1 MNTHIKILL
10 VEDNPGDIR
19 MIREMLLDI
28 EGTGF
33 ETESVNTLAEG
44 LKRLS
49 EVEFDAL
56 LLDLGLPD
64 SNGMGTLTKV
74 ISQYPEL
81 PVIVLTGLADAQA
94 GVRAVHQGAQDY
106 LTKGEISSNLLNR
119 SIRYAIERKRL
130 LTEMRNLSLRDHLT
144 GLYNRRG
151 FFALAEQRFKVA
163 RRENTRLLFIIA
175 DLDGLKAINDTYGHE
190 LGDNAIRDAADI
202 LKDTFRESDIIGRI
216 GGDEFAIVVAEN
228 VPESAETVTARL
240 GDKIDEFKKEHL
252 RHYQLSISIG
262 IGHCDPASSCSI
274 DAILAKADKLMYQQK
289 QEKNKTPLTKKHDT
303 RSSSKKNSLNTT
315 DG

>member
-10 VEDNPGDIR
+10 VEDNAGDIR
-19 MIREMLLDI
+19 IIREMLLDI
-28 EGTGF
+28 GGVRF
-33 ETESVNTLAEG
+33 EMESINKLTEG

-64 SNGMGTLTKV
+64 SNGMETLTKV

-240 GDKIDEFKKEHL
+240 HDKINAFKREHV

-262 IGHCDPASSCSI
+262 IAHCAPSSSCSI
-274 DAILAKADKLMYQQK
+274 DEMLANADELMYQQK
-289 QEKNKTPLTKKHDT
+289 KAKYKGG
-303 RSSSKKNSLNTT
+303 SSQKI
-315 DG
+315 D

>member
-1 MNTHIKILL
+1 MNTHIKILFI
-10 VEDNPGDIR
+10 EDNPGDIR

-28 EGTGF
+28 KGVRF
-33 ETESVNTLAEG
+33 ETESSKKLSDG

-49 EVEFDAL
+49 EVTFDAL

-64 SNGMGTLTKV
+64 SSGMETLV
-74 ISQYPEL
+74 QVVSQYPEL
-81 PVIVLTGLADAQA
+81 PVIVLTGLADEQA

-106 LTKGEISSNLLNR
+106 LTKGGINSDLLIR

-151 FFALAEQRFKVA
+151 FFALTEQRFKVA

-190 LGDNAIRDAADI
+190 LGDHAIRDAADI

-216 GGDEFAIVVAEN
+216 GGDEFAVVVDEN
-228 VPESAETVTARL
+228 VPASAETVTTRL
-240 GDKIDEFKKEHL
+240 RDKIDVFKKEHV
-252 RHYQLSISIG
+252 RHYQLSISVG
-262 IGHCDPASSCSI
+262 IAHCDPSSACSI
-274 DAILAKADKLMYQQK
+274 DEMLAEADKLMYQQK
-289 QEKNKTPLTKKHDT
+289 KSKYTDDASQKTD
-303 RSSSKKNSLNTT
+303 
-315 DG
+315 

>member
-1 MNTHIKILL
+1 MNTHIRILL
-10 VEDNPGDIR
+10 VEDNAGDVR
-19 MIREMLLDI
+19 MIREMLFDI
-28 EGTGF
+28 GEVRF
-33 ETESVNTLAEG
+33 ETESINILADG
-44 LKRLS
+44 IKRLS
-49 EVEFDAL
+49 EVKFDAL

-64 SNGMGTLTKV
+64 SNGMETLMRV
-74 ISQYPEL
+74 VSQYPDL

-94 GVRAVHQGAQDY
+94 GIQAVHKGAQDY
-106 LTKGEISSNLLNR
+106 LTKGEISSDLLNR

-130 LTEMRNLSLRDHLT
+130 LTEMRNLSLLDHLT

-151 FFALAEQRFKVA
+151 FFALTEQRFKVA

-190 LGDNAIRDAADI
+190 LGDHAIKDAADI

-240 GDKIDEFKKEHL
+240 SNKIEAFKKEHL

-262 IGHCDPASSCSI
+262 IAHCDPASSCSI
-274 DAILAKADKLMYQQK
+274 DEMLANADELMYQQK
-289 QEKNKTPLTKKHDT
+289 KSKYGKSTSEK
-303 RSSSKKNSLNTT
+303 T
-315 DG
+315 D

>member
-1 MNTHIKILL
+1 MNAHTKILL
-10 VEDNPGDIR
+10 VEDNAGDVR
-19 MIREMLLDI
+19 MIQELLLDV
-28 EGTGF
+28 EGIRF
-33 ETESVNTLAEG
+33 ETESINTLTEG

-49 EVEFDAL
+49 KVKFDAL

-64 SNGMGTLTKV
+64 SNGMETLMRV

-106 LTKGEISSNLLNR
+106 LTKAVHQGAQDYLTKGEINSDLLIR

-130 LTEMRNLSLRDHLT
+130 LTEMRNLSLRDDLT

-175 DLDGLKAINDTYGHE
+175 DIDGLKNINDSFGHE
-190 LGDNAIRDAADI
+190 LGDHAIRDAAGI

-216 GGDEFAIVVAEN
+216 GGDEFAIVVEESS
-228 VPESAETVTARL
+228 PESAATVTARL
-240 GDKIDEFKKEHL
+240 SDEIDVFKKEHV
-252 RHYQLSISIG
+252 RHYQLSVSIG
-262 IGHCDPASSCSI
+262 IAHCDPISSCSI
-274 DAILAKADKLMYQQK
+274 DEILAKADKLMYQQK
-289 QEKNKTPLTKKHDT
+289 KAKYRDGASQKTD
-303 RSSSKKNSLNTT
+303 
-315 DG
+315 

>member
-10 VEDNPGDIR
+10 VEDNAGDVR
-19 MIREMLLDI
+19 MIQELLLDV
-28 EGTGF
+28 EGSRF
-33 ETESVNTLAEG
+33 ETESINTLTEG

-49 EVEFDAL
+49 EVKFDTL

-64 SNGMGTLTKV
+64 SNGMETLMRV

-81 PVIVLTGLADAQA
+81 PVIVLTGLADAQG

-106 LTKGEISSNLLNR
+106 LTKGEINSDLLIR

-130 LTEMRNLSLRDHLT
+130 LTEMRNLSLRDDLT

-163 RRENTRLLFIIA
+163 RRENSRLLFIIA
-175 DLDGLKAINDTYGHE
+175 DIDGLKNINDSFGHE
-190 LGDNAIRDAADI
+190 LGDHAIRDAAGI

-228 VPESAETVTARL
+228 VTESAETVTARL
-240 GDKIDEFKKEHL
+240 HDKINAFKKEHV

-262 IGHCDPASSCSI
+262 IAHCDPSFSCSI
-274 DAILAKADKLMYQQK
+274 DEMLANADELMYQQK
-289 QEKNKTPLTKKHDT
+289 KAKYTDSASQKTD
-303 RSSSKKNSLNTT
+303 
-315 DG
+315 

>member
-1 MNTHIKILL
+1 MDTAIKILL
-10 VEDNPGDIR
+10 IEDNPGDVR
-19 MIREMLLDI
+19 MIREMLSDI
-28 EGTGF
+28 KGARF
-33 ETESVNTLAEG
+33 HTESAEKLSEG

-49 EVEFDAL
+49 EVKFDAL

-64 SNGMGTLTKV
+64 SNGMETLLRV

-81 PVIVLTGLADAQA
+81 PVIVLTGLADEQA

-106 LTKGEISSNLLNR
+106 LTKGETNSDLLIR

-190 LGDNAIRDAADI
+190 LGDHALKDAADI

-228 VPESAETVTARL
+228 VPESAETVTSRIR
-240 GDKIDEFKKEHL
+240 DKIAAFKKEHI

-262 IGHCDPASSCSI
+262 IAHCDPASSCSI
-274 DAILAKADKLMYQQK
+274 DEMLANADELMYQQK
-289 QEKNKTPLTKKHDT
+289 KAKY
-303 RSSSKKNSLNTT
+303 T
-315 DG
+315 DAPQKAD

>member
-10 VEDNPGDIR
+10 VEDNAGDVR
-19 MIREMLLDI
+19 MIQELLLDV
-28 EGTGF
+28 EGLRF
-33 ETESVNTLAEG
+33 ETESSNTLTEG

-49 EVEFDAL
+49 EVKFDAL

-64 SNGMGTLTKV
+64 SNGMETLMRV

-81 PVIVLTGLADAQA
+81 PVIVLTGLADAQG

-106 LTKGEISSNLLNR
+106 LTKGEISGNLLIR

-130 LTEMRNLSLRDHLT
+130 LTEMRNLSLRDDLT

-175 DLDGLKAINDTYGHE
+175 DIDGLKKINDSFGHE
-190 LGDNAIRDAADI
+190 LGDHAIRDAAGI

-216 GGDEFAIVVAEN
+216 GGDEYAIVVEESS
-228 VPESAETVTARL
+228 PESAETVTARL
-240 GDKIDEFKKEHL
+240 SDKIDVFKKEHV
-252 RHYQLSISIG
+252 RPYQLSVSIG
-262 IGHCDPASSCSI
+262 IAHCDPISSCSI
-274 DAILAKADKLMYQQK
+274 DEILAKADELMYQQK
-289 QEKNKTPLTKKHDT
+289 KAKYKGGASQA
-303 RSSSKKNSLNTT
+303 T
-315 DG
+315 D